1 MRPLRR
7 LAWWG
12 AATAAL
18 WLVLSSAIGIVMM
31 EVALHP
37 ERRIITVND
46 RVFAQNIGRR
56 EDAMLSEVAVAADDG
71 ATLRAWSL
79 VPREGNGDAVILLH
93 GQGDNRAGM
102 LGVADLLLRH
112 GYAVLLPDA
121 RAHGASGGAVATY
134 GVRESEDLQ
143 RWYAW
148 LVRTQSPRC
157 VDALGDS
164 MGAAIVLEATAEVPQ
179 FCAMVAESAF
189 SSFRE
194 AAYLRL
200 GQQFGTGPW
209 LGRTLLFP
217 AVEAGFFYAGLRYGV
232 DFERASP
239 ETAAAASRVPI
250 LLIHGLADTN
260 LPPHF
265 SELIKAHRS
274 DASLWEPPNAG
285 HCGAMQAAPAEYEQ
299 RVTGWFAS
307 HAHDSVT
314 LQAN

>member
-1 MRPLRR
+1 M
-7 LAWWG
+7 AE
-12 AATAAL
+12 
-18 WLVLSSAIGIVMM
+18 M
-31 EVALHP
+31 ALHP
-37 ERRIITVND
+37 ERRIITVSD
-46 RVFAQNIGRR
+46 RVFAQNVSVR
-56 EDAMLSEVAVAADDG
+56 EDAALSEAGVVADDG
-71 ATLRAWSL
+71 AMLRAWIMT
-79 VPREGNGDAVILLH
+79 PRKGNGDAVILLH

-121 RAHGASGGAVATY
+121 RAQGASGGAVATY
-134 GVRESEDLQ
+134 GVKESDDLR

-148 LVRTQSPRC
+148 LKRAQNPRC
-157 VDALGDS
+157 IDAVGNS
-164 MGAAIVLEATAEVPQ
+164 MGAAIVLEATASTPEL
-179 FCAMVAESAF
+179 CAVAAESPF

-200 GQQFGTGPW
+200 GQQFGAGPW

-217 AVEAGFFYAGLRYGV
+217 AVEAGFLYARLRYGV

-239 ETAAAASRVPI
+239 ARAAAASRVPI

-260 LPPHF
+260 LPPYF
-265 SELIKAHRS
+265 SEAIKAGRP
-274 DASLWEPPNAG
+274 DAMLWEPPDAG
-285 HCGAMQAAPAEYEQ
+285 HCGAMKAAPAEYER

-307 HAHDSVT
+307 HERNGAV